1 MQKFRN
7 KLPLN
12 NNKLLCLLLNN
23 NKLCIALAKS
33 SYNFQL
39 IKTRSQLLQ
48 TVLPTWAI
56 EIYLAKWLLYA
67 VTPFYGIITF
77 LMLDSSCYIRGSLL
91 QVSISLI
98 MFTLSDS
105 EIVLFRI
112 SLYFPWDVFKGS
124 YETTLP
130 HCARTVSPTPIFSL
144 AFFQIQ
150 THPNSS
156 PSITLG
162 LQSVLWLT
170 LDIISGYEFQF
181 DLPQWFYLEFEYDPK
196 LVNTKIVLK

>member
-1 MQKFRN
+1 
-7 KLPLN
+7 
-12 NNKLLCLLLNN
+12 
-23 NKLCIALAKS
+23 
-33 SYNFQL
+33 
-39 IKTRSQLLQ
+39 
-48 TVLPTWAI
+48 
-56 EIYLAKWLLYA
+56 
-67 VTPFYGIITF
+67 
-77 LMLDSSCYIRGSLL
+77 
-91 QVSISLI
+91 
-98 MFTLSDS
+98 MFKLSDP

-124 YETTLP
+124 YETTLL
-130 HCARTVSPTPIFSL
+130 HCALTVSPTPIFSL

-181 DLPQWFYLEFEYDPK
+181 ELPQLFYLEFEYDPK
-196 LVNTKIVLK
+196 LVNTKTVLK